1 MSTIVFTAW
10 GYDVSF
16 LELIASVTSFIG
28 VGLGVTAKRI
38 TWPWWALSSA
48 LYALFFYQADLFA
61 SSALQFVFIAAAIW
75 GWFGWGPKGATPS
88 KLSRTQLAWWSTALL
103 VGTVALTP
111 ALIAVKAAATWS
123 DAFILVGS
131 VIAQVL
137 MVYEKYESWP
147 LWFVVDAVGTIQYA
161 RLGYW
166 FTAVLYLAF
175 TIIALVGW
183 RRWYASHRSSL

>member
-1 MSTIVFTAW
+1 M
-10 GYDVSF
+10 
-16 LELIASVTSFIG
+16 
-28 VGLGVTAKRI
+28 
-38 TWPWWALSSA
+38 
-48 LYALFFYQADLFA
+48 
-61 SSALQFVFIAAAIW
+61 
-75 GWFGWGPKGATPS
+75 
-88 KLSRTQLAWWSTALL
+88 
-103 VGTVALTP
+103 TP